1 MSGISANP
9 GGAEV
14 KGLSHHLK
22 EHMKKSSSDQRQ
34 PKATLKLNIADSGK
48 VKLETVIYTEH
59 TRMEIEKKIFAKE
72 LSDLIQLKLKNA
84 VEYGE
89 YCEGILKNGQ
99 DKTANINFDV
109 SMKVFDEIANFSK
122 ILAGPKLHT
131 CRIEGYR
138 LFIYVLNKIIR
149 LYNEQASSQSVPY
162 AEEQFKKNS
171 QLFYALAFKDGLSRQ
186 QCEVLKQIPSIENWL
201 TGEHFEVIDGILN
214 DKSNISRFH
223 EEGKITEFS
232 KKLIESDL
240 KQIRI

>member
-14 KGLSHHLK
+14 KGLSHHFK
-22 EHMKKSSSDQRQ
+22 EHVKKSSSDQRR
-34 PKATLKLNIADSGK
+34 PEAIVKLNIADSGK

-72 LSDLIQLKLKNA
+72 LSDLIRLKLKNA

-122 ILAGPKLHT
+122 ILEGPKLHT
-131 CRIEGYR
+131 CIIEGYP

-162 AEEQFKKNS
+162 AEEQFEKNS
-171 QLFYALAFKDGLSRQ
+171 QLFYALAFKDGLSHQ
-186 QCEVLKQIPSIENWL
+186 QCEVLKQIPSIKDWL

-223 EEGKITEFS
+223 DAGKITEFS
-232 KKLIESDL
+232 
-240 KQIRI
+240 